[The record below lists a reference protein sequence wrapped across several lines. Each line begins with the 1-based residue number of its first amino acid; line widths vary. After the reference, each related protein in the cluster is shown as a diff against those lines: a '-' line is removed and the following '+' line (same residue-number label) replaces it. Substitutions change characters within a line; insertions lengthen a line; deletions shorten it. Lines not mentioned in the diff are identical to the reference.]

1 MIAIVKSQ
9 LAIQRYGWGANFL
22 ENHDQPRS
30 IDKYIKDSKYQ
41 NKIGAKALALLF
53 FCLRGCPFIYQ
64 GQELGVRNI
73 KRTSIDE
80 FNDISSK
87 DNYYRAIEEGFT
99 QSEALKFV
107 NDRSRDNA
115 RIPYPWTSNLN
126 DGFND
131 GHKPWLALGKHDP
144 LINWNDEDKDPDSIL
159 NFYRKMIQVRK
170 GSSLTKDLTTGE
182 FSEIKTTDSSVISYQ
197 RGNDAQI
204 YINLS
209 SKKVAINLPT
219 GKVTL
224 NNYSSNITNELQPYQ
239 AILIEVK
246 NND

>member
-1 MIAIVKSQ
+1 MV
-9 LAIQRYGWGANFL
+9 GGANFL

-99 QSEALKFV
+99 QSEALEFV

-144 LINWNDEDKDPDSIL
+144 LINWDDEDKDPDSIL

-170 GSSLTKDLTTGE
+170 GSSLTNDLTTGE

-219 GKVTL
+219 GKVML
-224 NNYSSNITNELQPYQ
+224 NNYSNNITNELQPYQ